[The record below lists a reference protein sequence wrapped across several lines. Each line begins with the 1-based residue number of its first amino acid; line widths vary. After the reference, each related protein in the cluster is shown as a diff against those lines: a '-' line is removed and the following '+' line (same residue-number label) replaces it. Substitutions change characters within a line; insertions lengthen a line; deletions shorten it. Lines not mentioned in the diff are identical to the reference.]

1 MTNSIIVFTLQDQ
14 VEDDTFCQIITNSNT
29 INMFSFVSK
38 AASYYG
44 VPPTVKSMSLSVYIR
59 THFVGNNAF
68 HSKLNISSYSDVS
81 ATYSNFM
88 CIS

>member
-1 MTNSIIVFTLQDQ
+1 MMNSVIVFTLQDQ

-29 INMFSFVSK
+29 INVFSLVSK
-38 AASYYG
+38 AVSYYG
-44 VPPTVKSMSLSVYIR
+44 VPPTVKPMSLSVFIR
-59 THFVGNNAF
+59 THYVGNNAF
-68 HSKLNISSYSDVS
+68 HSKLNISSYRDVS